1 MLGATPRSEHVMPH
15 VELVPKTHVSSFR
28 KLAIGSWETAYD
40 PTVYGT
46 LTVRMDRALAYME
59 AFQARTG
66 VTLTVTHLVLKAVG
80 EALRRC
86 PDANAVLRFSR
97 IYLRQRITVSA
108 LVARP
113 GGTRLVPVRVEDA
126 DRKSLRELAAELD
139 AAVRE
144 DPDTQRGWRLVERVP
159 SPLLHLFTKVVS
171 FLAVTLNLDLGR
183 FGLPK
188 DAFGAAVV
196 TDVGTL
202 GLDVA
207 YLPLVPFTRVPVFLA
222 PGAVRETAVVE
233 GERVVVGK
241 VMSVNAS
248 IDHRFIDGYHAGVLA
263 GTVREMLEDP
273 FTAFGLPEAVK

>member
-1 MLGATPRSEHVMPH
+1 MLRAMPH
-15 VELVPKTHVSSFR
+15 LELRPKTHVSSFR

-46 LTVRMDRALAYME
+46 LTVRMDRAVAYME

-66 VTLTVTHLVLKAVG
+66 VRLTVTHLVLKALA

-113 GGTRLVPVRVEDA
+113 EGNGTRLVPVRVEDA
-126 DRKSLRELAAELD
+126 DQKGLRELAAELD
-139 AAVRE
+139 AAVRAE
-144 DPDTQRGWRLVERVP
+144 PETRRGWRLVERVP
-159 SPLLHLFTKVVS
+159 SPLLHLFTRVVS

-183 FGLPK
+183 FGLPR

-202 GLDVA
+202 GLDIA

-263 GTVREMLEDP
+263 GTIREMLEDP
-273 FTAFGLPEAVK
+273 FTAFGEPEAVE

>member
-1 MLGATPRSEHVMPH
+1 MAHL
-15 VELVPKTHVSSFR
+15 ELIPKQHVSSFR

-59 AFQARTG
+59 AFQAKTG
-66 VTLTVTHLVLKAVG
+66 VPLTVTHLVLKALAEG
-80 EALRRC
+80 LRRC

-97 IYLRQRITVSA
+97 IYLRQRVTVSA

-113 GGTRLVPVRVEDA
+113 GSGGTRLVPVRVVDA
-126 DRKSLRELAAELD
+126 DRKGLRELAAELD
-139 AAVRE
+139 AALRE
-144 DPDTQRGWRLVERVP
+144 DPAAQRGWRLVQRVP
-159 SPLLHLFTKVVS
+159 SPLLHLFTRCVS

-196 TDVGTL
+196 TDVGAL
-202 GLDVA
+202 GLDTA

-222 PGAVRETAVVE
+222 PGAVRRTAVVDE
-233 GERVVVGK
+233 QDRVVVGS

-248 IDHRFIDGYHAGVLA
+248 IDHRFIDGYHAGLIA
-263 GTVREMLEDP
+263 STIRECLEDP
-273 FTAFGLPEAVK
+273 VKAFGPPDAGA

>member
-1 MLGATPRSEHVMPH
+1 MAHL
-15 VELVPKTHVSSFR
+15 ELVPKTHVSSFR
-28 KLAIGSWETAYD
+28 KLSIGSWETAYD

-46 LTVRMDRALAYME
+46 LTVRMDGALAYME

-66 VTLTVTHLVLKAVG
+66 VKLTVTHLVLKALA

-86 PDANAVLRFSR
+86 PDANAVLRFGR
-97 IYLRQRITVSA
+97 IYLRQRVTVSA

-113 GGTRLVPVRVEDA
+113 GGRGTRLVPVRVEDA

-144 DPDTQRGWRLVERVP
+144 DPDAQRGWRLVERVP
-159 SPLLHLFTKVVS
+159 SPLLHLFTRAVS
-171 FLAVTLNLDLGR
+171 FLAVTLNLDLKR

-196 TDVGTL
+196 TDVGAL
-202 GLDVA
+202 GLDIA
-207 YLPLVPFTRVPVFLA
+207 YLPLVPFTRVPVFLS
-222 PGAVRETAVVE
+222 PGVVRQTAVVE

-248 IDHRFIDGYHAGVLA
+248 IDHRFIDGYHASVIA

-273 FTAFGLPEAVK
+273 VTAFGLPEEVA

>member
-1 MLGATPRSEHVMPH
+1 MAHL
-15 VELVPKTHVSSFR
+15 ELVPKTHVSSFR
-28 KLAIGSWETAYD
+28 KLAIGSWQTAYD

-66 VTLTVTHLVLKAVG
+66 VKLTVTHLVLKAVA
-80 EALRRC
+80 EALHRC

-113 GGTRLVPVRVEDA
+113 GGTRLVPVRIEDA
-126 DRKSLRELAAELD
+126 DKKGLRELAAELD
-139 AAVRE
+139 AAVRTE
-144 DPDTQRGWRLVERVP
+144 PDSGRGWRLVERVP
-159 SPLLHLFTKVVS
+159 SPLLHLFTRVMS

-202 GLDVA
+202 GLDIA

-273 FTAFGLPEAVK
+273 FTAFGLPEAVE

>member
-1 MLGATPRSEHVMPH
+1 MAH
-15 VELVPKTHVSSFR
+15 VELTPKRQVSSFR

-46 LTVRMDRALAYME
+46 LTVRMDRALAWLD
-59 AFQARTG
+59 AFHARTG
-66 VTLTVTHLVLKAVG
+66 VKLSVTHLVLKAVA

-86 PDANAVLRFSR
+86 PDANAVLRFNR
-97 IYLRQRITVSA
+97 IYLRQRVTVSV
-108 LVARP
+108 LVAREE
-113 GGTRLVPVRVEDA
+113 GGRTRLVPVRVADA
-126 DRKSLRELAAELD
+126 DRKGLRELAAEMEAAMRED
-139 AAVRE
+139 AAS
-144 DPDTQRGWRLVERVP
+144 QRGWRLVGRVP
-159 SPLLHLFTKVVS
+159 SPLLHLFSRLVS

-196 TDVGTL
+196 ADVGAL
-202 GLDVA
+202 GLDTA

-233 GERVVVGK
+233 DERVVVGR

-263 GTVREMLEDP
+263 STVREMLEDP
-273 FTAFGLPEAVK
+273 LTAFGAPE

>member
-1 MLGATPRSEHVMPH
+1 MAHLD
-15 VELVPKTHVSSFR
+15 LIPKRHLSSFR

-46 LTVRMDRALAYME
+46 LTVRMDRALSYME

-66 VTLTVTHLVLKAVG
+66 VRLTVTHLVLKALA

-86 PDANAVLRFSR
+86 PDANAVLRFGR
-97 IYLRQRITVSA
+97 IYLRQRVTVSA

-113 GGTRLVPVRVEDA
+113 EGDGVRLVPVRVADA
-126 DRKSLRELAAELD
+126 DRKSLEEVVAEVD

-144 DPDTQRGWRLVERVP
+144 DAGSREGWRWVERVP
-159 SPLLHLFTKVVS
+159 SPLLRFFTRMVS

-183 FGLPK
+183 FGLPR
-188 DAFGAAVV
+188 DAFGAAAV
-196 TDVGTL
+196 TDVGAL
-202 GLDVA
+202 GLDTA

-222 PGAVRETAVVE
+222 PGAVRKAAVVDAE
-233 GERVVVGK
+233 DRVVVGQ

-263 GTVREMLEDP
+263 STVRELLEDP